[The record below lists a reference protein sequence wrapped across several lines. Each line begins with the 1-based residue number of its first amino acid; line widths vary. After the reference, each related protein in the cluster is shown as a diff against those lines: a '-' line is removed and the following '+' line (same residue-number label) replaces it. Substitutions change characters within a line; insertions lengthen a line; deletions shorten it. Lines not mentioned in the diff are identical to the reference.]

1 MAAAAVTFRL
11 VSKTDIVMGEAAY
24 ASAYPACFYLLIGY

>member
-11 VSKTDIVMGEAAY
+11 VSKTDIVIGKASH
-24 ASAYPACFYLLIGY
+24 ASAYPACFYLLVGY